1 MIELWSCRRFIVP
14 GPVLTMVDVGITE
27 VVVDGN
33 IFVIGKGI
41 DEIFV
46 DGGCRSVGRV
56 LENILVLEIFAEV
69 DNIIGHVERVVPG
82 EEVG

>member
-33 IFVIGKGI
+33 IFVIGKCI

-46 DGGCRSVGRV
+46 DGG
-56 LENILVLEIFAEV
+56 IDEIFV
-69 DNIIGHVERVVPG
+69 D
-82 EEVG
+82 